1 MPTSARPTAFRVK
14 CLWRRP
20 FFLRR
25 KKRRKERRQN
35 QGFEILSA
43 AEVLPVPAS
52 FSHANQDK
60 QISCLAF
67 TWPLRLHLRCAPRL
81 CWPILTGLFSAS
93 LVGRGAHTPRP
104 NSHDPLV
111 PTCHCEPVTDV
122 TGVAIRALCP
132 VPAQPCRGGR
142 PCPPYGN
149 MQYFAGR
156 GTCAPPSAARG
167 HLRKKRPPLWAVS
180 LCVAKFEASQIQL

>member
-14 CLWRRP
+14 CLRRRP

-25 KKRRKERRQN
+25 KKGRKERRQN

-43 AEVLPVPAS
+43 AEVLPVPVS

-67 TWPLRLHLRCAPRL
+67 TWPLRLHPRRASALVLAHSNWAIL
-81 CWPILTGLFSAS
+81 CFS
-93 LVGRGAHTPRP
+93 GRAGCPHRRP
-104 NSHDPLV
+104 NSHDPFV

-149 MQYFAGR
+149 MQYFVGR
-156 GTCAPPSAARG
+156 GPCAPPSAARG
-167 HLRKKRPPLWAVS
+167 HLRKRETAPPGGLP
-180 LCVAKFEASQIQL
+180 LCD

>member
-1 MPTSARPTAFRVK
+1 MRRGRCLHRPAPTAFRVK

-25 KKRRKERRQN
+25 KKGRKERRQN

-43 AEVLPVPAS
+43 AEVLPVPVS

-67 TWPLRLHLRCAPRL
+67 TWSLRLMPRRAPRL

-93 LVGRGAHTPRP
+93 LVGRGAHTPPPKFARSPCTHLPLRTSDRCHWRGNPRP
-104 NSHDPLV
+104 MPRS
-111 PTCHCEPVTDV
+111 
-122 TGVAIRALCP
+122 
-132 VPAQPCRGGR
+132 
-142 PCPPYGN
+142 
-149 MQYFAGR
+149 
-156 GTCAPPSAARG
+156 
-167 HLRKKRPPLWAVS
+167 
-180 LCVAKFEASQIQL
+180 

>member
-1 MPTSARPTAFRVK
+1 MRRGRCLHRPAPTAFQVK
-14 CLWRRP
+14 CLRRRP

-25 KKRRKERRQN
+25 KKGRKERRQN

-43 AEVLPVPAS
+43 AEVLPVPVS

-93 LVGRGAHTPRP
+93 LVGRGAHTPP
-104 NSHDPLV
+104 H
-111 PTCHCEPVTDV
+111 
-122 TGVAIRALCP
+122 
-132 VPAQPCRGGR
+132 
-142 PCPPYGN
+142 
-149 MQYFAGR
+149 FAGR
-156 GTCAPPSAARG
+156 GPCAPLSEAGG
-167 HLRKKRPPLWAVS
+167 HLRKKRPPLRAVS
-180 LCVAKFEASQIQL
+180 LCVTKFEASQIQL